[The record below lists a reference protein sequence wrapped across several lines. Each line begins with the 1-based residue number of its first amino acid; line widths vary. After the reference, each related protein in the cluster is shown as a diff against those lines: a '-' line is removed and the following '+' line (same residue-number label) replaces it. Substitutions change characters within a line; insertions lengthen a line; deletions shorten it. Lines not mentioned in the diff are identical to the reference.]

1 MVDFKLFSLVAAVA
15 RKVSQA
21 ESVIGGL
28 IDNMNPVAI
37 YDLGRAKNLFAM
49 YVQGKQRG
57 VISIDEL
64 AMELQLGAFSRERQ
78 ANILGKL
85 REAGLHELSM
95 IDYLAY
101 CPLFLHIHDSVVD
114 TPFAHQ

>member
-1 MVDFKLFSLVAAVA
+1 MVDFKLFCLVAAVA

-37 YDLGRAKNLFAM
+37 YDLGRAKNLFSM
-49 YVQGKQRG
+49 YMQGKKRD
-57 VISIDEL
+57 VITIDEL
-64 AMELQLGAFSRERQ
+64 AMELQLGAFTPERQ
-78 ANILGKL
+78 ASILGKL

-95 IDYLAY
+95 IDYRAY

-114 TPFAHQ
+114 KPFAL